1 MPGAAGA
8 GAQRGFIVVSIML
21 ATIMQALDTTIA
33 NVALPN
39 MRGSLSATQDQI
51 TWVLTSYIVAA
62 AIMTPPAGFLAARFG
77 RKRLFAWSV
86 AGFTVAS
93 MLCGIATSLPEMVA
107 FRLVQGVFGAALVP
121 LSQAVLLDSFPK
133 EKHGSAM
140 AMWGVGVMIGPIL
153 GPTLGG
159 YLTDYYDW
167 RWVFLINLPFGILAL
182 AGILAFVPET
192 AKDRSRPFDA
202 FGFAFL
208 SLAIGSLQL
217 MLDRGEGEG
226 WFGSTEIIVEAALAG
241 LGLYVFLVHM
251 FTHRRPFLEPAL
263 FRDRNFTAGLTLMF
277 MVGVILFATMTL
289 LPPFLQ
295 NLKGYPVV
303 DSGLLLAPR
312 GIGVMV
318 MMAIVGRLVGR
329 IDPRLLVGGGFL
341 LAAASLWEMSLFSL
355 DVTPW
360 LIVKTG
366 VIQGFG
372 LGLIFVPLS
381 AITFA
386 TLAPQLRNEA
396 TALFS
401 LVRNIGSS
409 IGISIVIAL
418 LTRNTQVNHAV
429 LAEQVSPYNPLM
441 HAPWLPDAWSTATAA
456 GLAALNAELT
466 RQAAA
471 IAYLDD
477 FVLMM
482 FVTLAAVPLVLL
494 LRPPRRKPG
503 AAQVEQAEIAALE

>member
-1 MPGAAGA
+1 
-8 GAQRGFIVVSIML
+8 
-21 ATIMQALDTTIA
+21 
-33 NVALPN
+33 
-39 MRGSLSATQDQI
+39 
-51 TWVLTSYIVAA
+51 
-62 AIMTPPAGFLAARFG
+62 
-77 RKRLFAWSV
+77 
-86 AGFTVAS
+86 
-93 MLCGIATSLPEMVA
+93 
-107 FRLVQGVFGAALVP
+107 
-121 LSQAVLLDSFPK
+121 
-133 EKHGSAM
+133 
-140 AMWGVGVMIGPIL
+140 
-153 GPTLGG
+153 
-159 YLTDYYDW
+159 
-167 RWVFLINLPFGILAL
+167 
-182 AGILAFVPET
+182 
-192 AKDRSRPFDA
+192 
-202 FGFAFL
+202 
-208 SLAIGSLQL
+208 
-217 MLDRGEGEG
+217 
-226 WFGSTEIIVEAALAG
+226 
-241 LGLYVFLVHM
+241 
-251 FTHRRPFLEPAL
+251 
-263 FRDRNFTAGLTLMF
+263 